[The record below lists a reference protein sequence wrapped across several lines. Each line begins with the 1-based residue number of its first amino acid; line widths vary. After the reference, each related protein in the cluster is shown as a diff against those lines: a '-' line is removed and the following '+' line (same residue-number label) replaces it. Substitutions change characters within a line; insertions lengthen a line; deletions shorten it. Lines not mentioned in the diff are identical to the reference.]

1 MPAIKLTPK
10 QRAFVDQYVLC
21 RSGAEAARRAG
32 FAISSARITASQ
44 LLTKPNVKAALA
56 LKEAELRRA
65 AKIDRNY
72 VVQEILTGIAVAKQN
87 MRGGE
92 IISGWMHLACLLG
105 LVAPDVKTN
114 SKGLSAENKVIQ
126 AKMALLSDAELTEIV
141 EGRVTI

>member
-1 MPAIKLTPK
+1 MNKLTPK
-10 QRAFVDQYVLC
+10 QAAFVENYMTC

-72 VVQEILTGIAVAKQN
+72 VVKEILTGIAVAKQN

-92 IISGWMHLACLLG
+92 IISGWMHVARLLG

-126 AKMALLSDAELTEIV
+126 ARFEAMSDTELIEHA
-141 EGRVTI
+141 EGRATL